1 MCVTVYDTYSVD
13 GVVVGMYFNLQ
24 NIKFP
29 GIKSR
34 RGVACRPYK
43 SLLRPNNEYFRKT
56 DYVIIR
62 PLLHSLLDGGWQGHS
77 YWLWVDVG
85 GLCESGNWIMWRWRS
100 SIINFLFVRNNT
112 SELLLFY
119 YGSLVHPIRPSSYYY

>member
-1 MCVTVYDTYSVD
+1 MTAHKNIVKVNYNSATLSAHFSLLRVCVTVYDTYSVD

-62 PLLHSLLDGGWQGHS
+62 PLLHSLLDGG
-77 YWLWVDVG
+77 
-85 GLCESGNWIMWRWRS
+85 
-100 SIINFLFVRNNT
+100 
-112 SELLLFY
+112 
-119 YGSLVHPIRPSSYYY
+119 